1 MPAGTPDF
9 PHHEEVAAYF
19 NSYVDHFGLR
29 PLITFN
35 TAVNKVRL
43 RPEGGWDIIL
53 SGGKSRQYSF
63 VIVASGHHSEPRW
76 PEPPFPGTFSGEEMH
91 SHNYR
96 DIVQL
101 KGKRV
106 VVIGMGNSAMDIA
119 VESSYAAERTYLSA
133 RRGAFVIPKY
143 ILGRP
148 SLPIPPWLP
157 WQARQ
162 FLLQQAV
169 RLAVGAPEHYGL
181 PRPQHKILQ
190 THPTVSDHLLS
201 RLSHG
206 AIAPKPNI
214 TELRGGRVA
223 FADGTEVEADTIVY
237 CTGYHISFPFFEPEV
252 LSAPDNDLQLYHRVF
267 LPGRPDLALVGYVQP
282 WGAIMPAAEA
292 QAKLVA
298 DYLCGRYTLPS
309 VPEMRAWIEAERRA
323 MARRYVSSK
332 RHTIQIDMPQYLR
345 VLRREHLA
353 GTRSRQTDW
362 RSR

>member
-1 MPAGTPDF
+1 MRTSRCRKARPTSLTMRG
-9 PHHEEVAAYF
+9 
-19 NSYVDHFGLR
+19 SGLLQRYVEHFGLR

-35 TAVNKVRL
+35 TAVEKVRL
-43 RPEGGWDIIL
+43 RREGGWDVTL
-53 SGGKSRQYSF
+53 PGGKSGEYSF
-63 VIVASGHHSEPRW
+63 VIVASGHHSEPPW
-76 PEPPFPGTFSGEEMH
+76 PEPPFPGTFSAEVMH

-101 KGKRV
+101 KVKRV
-106 VVIGMGNSAMDIA
+106 VVVGMGNSAMDIA

-169 RLAVGAPEHYGL
+169 KLAVGAPERYGL
-181 PRPQHKILQ
+181 PKPQHKILQ

-206 AIAPKPNI
+206 AILPKPNI
-214 TELRGGRVA
+214 TELRGDRVA
-223 FADGTEVEADTIVY
+223 FADDTAVHADTIIY
-237 CTGYHISFPFFEPEV
+237 CTGYRISFPSFGPEV

-267 LPGRPDLALVGYVQP
+267 LPGRPDLALVGCVQP

-298 DYLCGRYTLPS
+298 DYLCGRYVLPS
-309 VPEMRAWIEAERRA
+309 VPEMRAWVEAERRA

-332 RHTIQIDMPQYLR
+332 RHTIQIDMP
-345 VLRREHLA
+345 
-353 GTRSRQTDW
+353 
-362 RSR
+362 